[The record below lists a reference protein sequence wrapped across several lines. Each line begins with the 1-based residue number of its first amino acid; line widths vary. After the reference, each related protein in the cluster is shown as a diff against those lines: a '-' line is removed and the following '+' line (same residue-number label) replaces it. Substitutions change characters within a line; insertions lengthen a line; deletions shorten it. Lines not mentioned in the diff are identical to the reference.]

1 MARKTDALSAV
12 RVKAEKRPGYHC
24 DGKGLY
30 LQVSGTGT
38 KSWIFRFKSPVTGM
52 TREMGLGPFDTLTLA
67 LARESATV
75 QRRLLLEG
83 IDPIEARNASRLEIK
98 AATAKQVTFEQAAT
112 QCIAAKRHE
121 WTNDKHAD
129 QWTNTLKA
137 YAYPVFGNLPLVH
150 LDTALVMHV
159 LEPIWVTKAETA
171 SRVRQR
177 IESVWDWG
185 KARGY
190 VHGENPARLRGHLD
204 KLLPTISKVKRVQHH
219 PALPYQD
226 INAFVGLLCQEQ
238 GITPLAL
245 EFLILTATRTSEVT
259 GARWGEF
266 DLVGKVWTVPAER
279 MKAKREHRVP
289 LSTRALEIL
298 TKLRQGAEPT
308 ADSFVFPGW
317 KAETGLSNG
326 AMLALLKKMG
336 RTDITP
342 HGFRSTFR
350 DWAAEKTAFPNETV
364 EQALAH
370 TVKNQVEAAYRRG
383 DQLEK
388 RRKLMDAWAQ
398 YVSNARDAV
407 DNVRTFSAQS
417 A

>member
-1 MARKTDALSAV
+1 MARKAEALSAV
-12 RVKAEKRPGYHC
+12 RVKAEKRPGYYC
-24 DGKGLY
+24 DGNGLY
-30 LQVSGTGT
+30 LQVSSTGT
-38 KSWIFRFKSPVTGM
+38 KSWIFRFKSPVTGK

-75 QRRLLLEG
+75 QRRFLLEG
-83 IDPIEARNASRLEIK
+83 IDPIEARNASRLESK
-98 AATAKQVTFEQAAT
+98 AATTKQVTFEQAAT

-121 WTNDKHAD
+121 WTNDKHTN
-129 QWTNTLKA
+129 QWINTLKT
-137 YAYPVFGNLPLVH
+137 YAYPIFGKLPLAH
-150 LDTALVMHV
+150 LDTALVMQV
-159 LEPIWVTKAETA
+159 LEPIWITKAETA

-177 IESVWDWG
+177 IETVWDWG

-204 KLLPTISKVKRVQHH
+204 KLLPNTSKVKRVRHH

-226 INAFVGLLCQEQ
+226 INAFVGLLRKEQ
-238 GITPLAL
+238 GVTPLAL
-245 EFLILTATRTSEVT
+245 EFLILTATRTSDVT

-266 DLVGKVWTVPAER
+266 DLAGKVWTVPADR

-289 LSTRALEIL
+289 LSTRTLEIL
-298 TKLRQGAEPT
+298 VRLRQGTEPA

-317 KAETGLSNG
+317 KAATSLSNG
-326 AMLALLKKMG
+326 AMLALHKKLG

-342 HGFRSTFR
+342 HGFRSTFS
-350 DWAAEKTAFPNETV
+350 DWASETTAFPNETV

-370 TVKNQVEAAYRRG
+370 VIKNQVEAAYRRG
-383 DQLEK
+383 DRLEK
-388 RRKLMDAWAQ
+388 RRALMDAWAK
-398 YVSNARDAV
+398 YVASPRDAV
-407 DNVRTFSAQS
+407 DNVRTLLAQS